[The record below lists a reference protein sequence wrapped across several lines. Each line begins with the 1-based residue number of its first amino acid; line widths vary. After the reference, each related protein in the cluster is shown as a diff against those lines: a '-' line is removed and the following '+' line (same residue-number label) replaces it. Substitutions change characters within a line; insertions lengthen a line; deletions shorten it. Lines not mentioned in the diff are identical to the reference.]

1 MPALRDPLHESDAPA
16 LQSRAMDNLRY
27 IRRTM
32 EEAGAFTAVP
42 GWGIVA
48 VGASAVLAAAL
59 AARQTTSTA
68 WLAVWCA
75 EAALAIAIAMASMAR
90 KAARG
95 RVPLFGGPARR
106 FWLSFVAPLFAG
118 ALLTAALFG
127 SGETRLLAPTWL
139 LLYGAAVITGG
150 VSSVRIVP
158 VMGAGFVAAGALA
171 LLLPGVHR
179 DVWLAAGFG
188 VLHLVFGFV
197 IARRHGG

>member
-1 MPALRDPLHESDAPA
+1 MPALHDPLRESEPPA

-42 GWGIVA
+42 GWGTVA
-48 VGASAVLAAAL
+48 VGVTALGAAAI
-59 AARQTTSTA
+59 AARQAAPAS

-75 EAALAIAIAMASMAR
+75 EAALAIAISAASMAR

-95 RVPLFGGPARR
+95 RVPMFGGPARR
-106 FWLSFVAPLFAG
+106 FWLSFVTPLFAG
-118 ALLTAALFG
+118 ALLTAALFAT
-127 SGETRLLAPTWL
+127 GETRLLAPTWL
-139 LLYGAAVITGG
+139 LLYGAAVVTGG

-158 VMGAGFVAAGALA
+158 VMGVCFVGAGTLA
-171 LLLPGVHR
+171 LLLPQVPR
-179 DVWLAAGFG
+179 DLLLAAGFG
-188 VLHLVFGFV
+188 VLHVVFGLV